1 MDKLKSCPFCGG
13 TKLKI
18 EKKSKLAGFNGL
30 DERVEQHTFSVRCNC
45 CYARGGAIGGKVI
58 PHRKLFEGKE
68 LPYPEWAKTDDEL
81 KELAVDIWNRR
92 AGETNGS

>member
-1 MDKLKSCPFCGG
+1 MNELNN
-13 TKLKI
+13 TL
-18 EKKSKLAGFNGL
+18 
-30 DERVEQHTFSVRCNC
+30 FSVRCNC

-68 LPYPEWAKTDDEL
+68 LPYPELAKTDDEL
-81 KELAVDIWNRR
+81 KELAVDIWNKR